1 MILRKSFCFVL
12 LHRKIL
18 IMNKP
23 RLALL
28 IGIICISIFPILVK
42 LNYTPGLISAF
53 YRMLIAAVLVVPYA
67 LITRQLKWYSPKTML
82 LMVVCGILFGSDVAV
97 WNIAIQQ
104 STATQAS
111 LLTNLA
117 PVWVGVGSYFFL
129 TNKPARNF
137 WIGTVFALLG
147 MVILVGIDVFIN
159 FSFDTAFIFGV
170 LSGVFYAMYIL
181 VSKRVLNE
189 VEVMPFMCYSLLT
202 SSLFLGIVNFVV
214 GSAFNG
220 FSDKGWFVL
229 VVQGVVCQLLA
240 WTLLSYATQNMR
252 ATRVSLSLLS
262 QAVLAAFLAWLFLD
276 EEISLQMIGGGVIIL
291 FGIGITF
298 MDRPIAFFKYNEKRR
313 R

>member
-12 LHRKIL
+12 LQRKL
-18 IMNKP
+18 FNMNKP
-23 RLALL
+23 RLALI
-28 IGIICISIFPILVK
+28 IGVICISIFPILVK

-82 LMVVCGILFGSDVAV
+82 LIVVCGILFGSDVAV

-129 TNKPARNF
+129 PNKPTRNF
-137 WIGTVFALLG
+137 WIGTVFALTG
-147 MVILVGIDVFIN
+147 MMVLVGIDIFIN
-159 FSFDTAFIFGV
+159 FSFDTAFLFGV

-181 VSKRVLNE
+181 VSKRVLKD
-189 VEVMPFMCYSLLT
+189 VGVMSFMCYSLLT
-202 SSLFLGIVNFVV
+202 SSVFLGIVNFVAE
-214 GSAFNG
+214 SSFNG

-262 QAVLAAFLAWLFLD
+262 QAVLAALLAWLFLG
-276 EEISLQMIGGGVIIL
+276 EEISLQMIGGGFIIL
-291 FGIGITF
+291 LGIAITF
-298 MDRPIAFFKYNEKRR
+298 VETPISIVNFLKK
-313 R
+313 

>member
-1 MILRKSFCFVL
+1 
-12 LHRKIL
+12 
-18 IMNKP
+18 MNKP

-117 PVWVGVGSYFFL
+117 PVWVGVGSYLFL
-129 TNKPARNF
+129 TNKPTRNF

-159 FSFDTAFIFGV
+159 FSFDNAFIFGV
-170 LSGVFYAMYIL
+170 LSGMFYAMYIL

-202 SSLFLGIVNFVV
+202 SSLFLGIVNFVA
-214 GSAFNG
+214 GSSFGG
-220 FSDKGWFVL
+220 FSDRGWFVL

-240 WTLLSYATQNMR
+240 WTLLSFATKNMR

-262 QAVLAAFLAWLFLD
+262 QAVLAAFLAWLFLG
-276 EEISLQMIGGGVIIL
+276 EEITIQMIGGGFVIL
-291 FGIGITF
+291 FGIAITF
-298 MDRPIAFFKYNEKRR
+298 VDTPISIVNFFKK
-313 R
+313 